1 MTEMAEIVFD
11 NVVFRYPYCEY
22 DAVEG
27 LSLSLFKG
35 WTDVLIDTQSGKTTL
50 CKLLMGLEKPD
61 SGCILYN
68 GRNIDTLSLKERN
81 ILYLGRQ
88 NMLFDNKS
96 VLVNV
101 EYPLKVRGAGHAERR
116 KIALDSLSK
125 CNLEKYAGSKVKQL
139 PEDIRRAVS
148 VCRALTRK
156 VDLILCDDFFD
167 EDTTIALQL
176 LKDNFFD
183 TTLVNFTSQ
192 IDRCVGNFALLI
204 KDGKVV
210 AEGDRQHVDEQLH
223 NVLWLA
229 REV

>member
-1 MTEMAEIVFD
+1 MAEIVFD

-27 LSLSLFKG
+27 LSLTLSNG

-50 CKLLMGLEKPD
+50 CKLLMGLEKPN
-61 SGCILYN
+61 SGLITYN
-68 GRNIDTLSLKERN
+68 GRNIDTLSFQERN
-81 ILYLGRQ
+81 ILYLGKQ

-101 EYPLKVRGAGHAERR
+101 EYPMKVRGVGRAERR
-116 KIALDSLSK
+116 KIALDSLVK
-125 CNLEKYAGSKVKQL
+125 CNLEKYADTKVKHL
-139 PEDIRRAVS
+139 PEDVRHAVS
-148 VCRALTRK
+148 VCRALTRN
-156 VDLILCDDFFD
+156 VDLVLCDDFFD
-167 EDTTIALQL
+167 SDTTIALQL

-192 IDRCVGNFALLI
+192 IDKCVGEFTLLI

-210 AEGDRQHVDEQLH
+210 AEGDRQHVDEQLR
-223 NVLWLA
+223 NILWLA